1 MTAGS
6 SRKTAGSRL
15 AFFCPLF
22 EKRRAS
28 FTVLPRNFSL
38 FSDFYSSCSAREGL
52 QPNVPGAPWVSFGL
66 QSYLLFLGS
75 TLLITSNPTPAVTAC
90 FALLG
95 IAFSPSAFGRWRR
108 DLCNLYWLCALRVT
122 SSSGSSTRKSLFLQA
137 SSRRRFACNS

>member
-1 MTAGS
+1 MQQFYDMASKPPRDGAYSRPEYPGDKKRQGGMTAGS

-28 FTVLPRNFSL
+28 FTVLPRNFS
-38 FSDFYSSCSAREGL
+38 FCSDFYSSCSAREGL

-95 IAFSPSAFGRWRR
+95 IAFSPSAFGR
-108 DLCNLYWLCALRVT
+108 
-122 SSSGSSTRKSLFLQA
+122 
-137 SSRRRFACNS
+137 

>member
-52 QPNVPGAPWVSFGL
+52 QPNVPGAPWVFFRSAEL
-66 QSYLLFLGS
+66 PPSFLGS
-75 TLLITSNPTPAVTAC
+75 TFRLHSTQLQ
-90 FALLG
+90 L
-95 IAFSPSAFGRWRR
+95 SP
-108 DLCNLYWLCALRVT
+108 RV
-122 SSSGSSTRKSLFLQA
+122 LP
-137 SSRRRFACNS
+137 C